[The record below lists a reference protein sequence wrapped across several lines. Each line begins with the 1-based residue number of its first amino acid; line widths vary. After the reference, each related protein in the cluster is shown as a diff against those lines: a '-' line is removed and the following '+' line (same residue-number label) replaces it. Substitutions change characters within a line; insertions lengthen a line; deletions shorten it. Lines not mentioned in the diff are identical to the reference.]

1 MLNDKKIESLLN
13 FVKNRQKRIDDK
25 KKRAEEEAKR
35 QREKTNEFIKKYWM
49 FLLGAFIA
57 LILIVS
63 FGIWSERNDQNDA
76 TKIAINSSSSEFK
89 GKNYENVVTQLQ
101 KAGFTNIKTEALDDL
116 VTGLL
121 KKDGEVEGVKIDD
134 KTNFGSDTKF
144 SKEAEIIIT
153 YHTFPKDEKKT
164 ESTAT
169 SSTEQE
175 VPQQNK
181 PDEAA
186 KAALEVTFP
195 VENAKRSAVV
205 AITNSYAADVFKAD
219 GNTYDVSKFHS
230 YADTSGKVGSYFFN
244 VTSWGTWNVKDE
256 KAWHVD
262 SLILK
267 NISGTV
273 VNGSLDVNFDGT
285 NYVLSNIT
293 GTYGRPGATAE
304 NSMTGLQPLI
314 VSEIES
320 RRNASIFLKV
330 PAELIKNDRSQTEVN
345 ALDHSGDLDK
355 YVARTAFENHG
366 KSEYPYGFKC
376 HWLVDLWGEQQSTD
390 GSWFFKVGVE
400 ITNQYG
406 ASRKAIAE
414 GIISGTT
421 DNPIIKQFLVY

>member
-1 MLNDKKIESLLN
+1 M
-13 FVKNRQKRIDDK
+13 KRMVNVLFACILVI
-25 KKRAEEEAKR
+25 ALAGCSGNSNEHEGEAKTPSGSSVQKGR
-35 QREKTNEFIKKYWM
+35 DYQKVIDNFEEK
-49 FLLGAFIA
+49 G
-57 LILIVS
+57 
-63 FGIWSERNDQNDA
+63 
-76 TKIAINSSSSEFK
+76 FK
-89 GKNYENVVTQLQ
+89 
-101 KAGFTNIKTEALDDL
+101 NIKTEKLEDL
-116 VTGLL
+116 ITGWMT
-121 KKDGEVEGVKIDD
+121 KDSEVESVSVDGNKDYS
-134 KTNFGSDTKF
+134 SDVWYPNDV
-144 SKEAEIIIT
+144 EVVIT
-153 YHTFPKDEKKT
+153 YHTFPADDEKS

-169 SSTEQE
+169 SSTKQE

-181 PDEAA
+181 NDEAA
-186 KAALEVTFP
+186 KAALQVTFP

-230 YADTSGKVGSYFFN
+230 YADTSGKVESYFFN

-320 RRNASIFLKV
+320 RKNASIFLKV

-355 YVARTAFENHG
+355 DVARTAFENHG

-376 HWLVDLWGEQQSTD
+376 QWLLKLWGEQQSAD
-390 GSWFFKVGVE
+390 GSWSFKVGVK

-406 ASRKAIAE
+406 ESREAIAE

-421 DNPIIKQFLVY
+421 DKPIIKQFLVY